1 MAVQNHKKPEQ
12 KTQNRKQSTGRQHS
26 LPGRRKQ
33 AQKKQT
39 TETQK
44 KTKTEKQKRKR
55 KNPERIRP
63 QVAKQTYAPIS
74 PYKNG
79 RRGDRTATAESTE
92 SGRQKQ
98 NPGKTK
104 KRNVQ
109 KSRMQKTSGLRNA
122 IARKIFCRKGG
133 QTYGSAD
140 HRDHTDPADHTSHA
154 GRTGHEPR
162 TCHTEH
168 KARTDHTGLPD
179 HAPALRASRKDSGS
193 FLPRRR
199 NISLT
204 NEKKCCIIDATEQK
218 SRGFRKQSGSH
229 G

>member
-12 KTQNRKQSTGRQHS
+12 KKTANNPPAGYTYSRQATFPPRQAKTSAKKADNRN
-26 LPGRRKQ
+26 
-33 AQKKQT
+33 A
-39 TETQK
+39 K

-92 SGRQKQ
+92 SGKATEKAKRKKSQKA
-98 NPGKTK
+98 KRK
-104 KRNVQ
+104 KRPAYGTQSPV
-109 KSRMQKTSGLRNA
+109 KFSAGRGV
-122 IARKIFCRKGG
+122 

-154 GRTGHEPR
+154 GRTGHETR

-179 HAPALRASRKDSGS
+179 HARPCE
-193 FLPRRR
+193 PRGKIPGVFCREGG
-199 NISLT
+199 I
-204 NEKKCCIIDATEQK
+204 
-218 SRGFRKQSGSH
+218 FH
-229 G
+229 